1 MENRPEDE
9 AEGDSKK
16 AKKHTENRLQYQRSV
31 LEDRR
36 SQLHRILMRKL
47 SIRDDLS
54 YSKQNL
60 TVMKE
65 NLGQFDD
72 VLQFLTQVQQQHCR
86 LLSEEEHTLI
96 ISGLDMWMR
105 WYFHLNT
112 MFTTGLE
119 KTRRIKNLYLNIQQ
133 SQKVMGDHQE
143 QGHHH
148 HQSQPKRKKS
158 LKRS

>member
-16 AKKHTENRLQYQRSV
+16 AKKYTENRLQYQRSV

-86 LLSEEEHTLI
+86 LLSEEEQTLI
-96 ISGLDMWMR
+96 ISGLDM
-105 WYFHLNT
+105 
-112 MFTTGLE
+112 
-119 KTRRIKNLYLNIQQ
+119 
-133 SQKVMGDHQE
+133 
-143 QGHHH
+143 
-148 HQSQPKRKKS
+148 
-158 LKRS
+158 